1 MGGSSLRVSR
11 GLCFNRKTKTIL
23 TQISLITLIVNS
35 VFICVITINKNR
47 HPPLEE
53 YVGVALLSCFR
64 FCLIRASSYRPKR
77 KSDTTFFQNAAI
89 LFKAINR
96 K

>member
-1 MGGSSLRVSR
+1 MGGSLLRVSR

-47 HPPLEE
+47 HPPLE
-53 YVGVALLSCFR
+53 VDGGKALYQPKYIAR
-64 FCLIRASSYRPKR
+64 YCLTDSSPHASNPGTVSRV
-77 KSDTTFFQNAAI
+77 TTA
-89 LFKAINR
+89 
-96 K
+96 

>member
-47 HPPLEE
+47 HLPLEE
-53 YVGVALLSCFR
+53 YVGKALYQTKYIAR
-64 FCLIRASSYRPKR
+64 YCLTDSSPHASNPGTVSRV
-77 KSDTTFFQNAAI
+77 TTA
-89 LFKAINR
+89 
-96 K
+96 